1 MVVFATI
8 ALVLAC
14 VRAALVFPWLVR
26 GQIMRLLL
34 FGAVVYVGLPIQA
47 DQAVFWN
54 TALMTATHLQNMYRA
69 VADPLNRILGCIEP
83 LPVAWNR
90 FIAVPHAVLIVF
102 TDVIGFDDGFRD
114 APTPLVAETYCE
126 YSHRMSA
133 LLQQIVCLVE
143 VPVLL
148 FFEVLREAIDFVS
161 DIEDLSFWS
170 LLVSIFTDFLAD
182 LLGFTECFNSW
193 ENAMFCLCSPPFRKI
208 WDSPADVP
216 DTAMKAWTKC
226 IYPPYDG
233 VSDPLVYG
241 LYIAFGFVP
250 VLQAYES
257 VCSVFERFITVVR
270 RIAQTALDLAGV
282 AQGIFGKAGILQ
294 DKVALYNDNNGRLP
308 DLHADYIL
316 APFAA
321 AFYDSV
327 NALNVIVNTLPG
339 SCPAAPVFVEDAGPR
354 APRAMLRAAA
364 NRTAGGLL
372 ARLPAAWDRALARA
386 GATGPELALW
396 VRVLGVARAALAA
409 DAPVDAHALAARM
422 RAAGV
427 DFRALP
433 YAPPPRCAA
442 AAARAAPRQLRAIE
456 LVDDSWWTAA
466 VGVPAALFLMLVL
479 ALLFPPAVAFL
490 IGLTALSALSGALV
504 LVSGTA
510 LEMATAAATGELD
523 RALALPALVYTAQ
536 YVGRAYFAGGLL
548 TLDGLQY
555 VAGVLPELEADAEY
569 VFQLLADRPACSG
582 LVTPF
587 CLPAPRRGESP
598 LARLVGAI
606 QCEQDRACS
615 TVADCAGRAKACVA
629 GKCLCWMY
637 MPIGVRLPTL
647 TIAASANPACEQYG
661 YTNEGLLPRQTGGLS
676 WTNAANTFA
685 NFRAAAADGA
695 RALAHRRVSYNI
707 LGVAA
712 FTFVPLVRGTA
723 RTLTRYAVAVAA
735 AQLILSA
742 ANDALGWIG
751 PPDHGLACAVYAAPS
766 VVLWTGL
773 LYVLAMA
780 AAAVVGAGIASSL
793 LLLAWA
799 LVRFG
804 ARGATLAYRAGRPY
818 ARWWR
823 GG

>member
-69 VADPLNRILGCIEP
+69 APDPLTRILGCTEP

-170 LLVSIFTDFLAD
+170 LLA
-182 LLGFTECFNSW
+182 
-193 ENAMFCLCSPPFRKI
+193 
-208 WDSPADVP
+208 
-216 DTAMKAWTKC
+216 
-226 IYPPYDG
+226 
-233 VSDPLVYG
+233 
-241 LYIAFGFVP
+241 
-250 VLQAYES
+250 
-257 VCSVFERFITVVR
+257 
-270 RIAQTALDLAGV
+270 
-282 AQGIFGKAGILQ
+282 GIFQ

-442 AAARAAPRQLRAIE
+442 AAARAAPRQLRARE
-456 LVDDSWWTAA
+456 RAA
-466 VGVPAALFLMLVL
+466 HPG
-479 ALLFPPAVAFL
+479 
-490 IGLTALSALSGALV
+490 G
-504 LVSGTA
+504 
-510 LEMATAAATGELD
+510 AAA
-523 RALALPALVYTAQ
+523 
-536 YVGRAYFAGGLL
+536 GG
-548 TLDGLQY
+548 
-555 VAGVLPELEADAEY
+555 
-569 VFQLLADRPACSG
+569 
-582 LVTPF
+582 
-587 CLPAPRRGESP
+587 
-598 LARLVGAI
+598 GA
-606 QCEQDRACS
+606 
-615 TVADCAGRAKACVA
+615 
-629 GKCLCWMY
+629 
-637 MPIGVRLPTL
+637 
-647 TIAASANPACEQYG
+647 
-661 YTNEGLLPRQTGGLS
+661 
-676 WTNAANTFA
+676 
-685 NFRAAAADGA
+685 
-695 RALAHRRVSYNI
+695 
-707 LGVAA
+707 
-712 FTFVPLVRGTA
+712 
-723 RTLTRYAVAVAA
+723 
-735 AQLILSA
+735 
-742 ANDALGWIG
+742 
-751 PPDHGLACAVYAAPS
+751 
-766 VVLWTGL
+766 
-773 LYVLAMA
+773 
-780 AAAVVGAGIASSL
+780 
-793 LLLAWA
+793 
-799 LVRFG
+799 
-804 ARGATLAYRAGRPY
+804 
-818 ARWWR
+818 
-823 GG
+823 

>member
-14 VRAALVFPWLVR
+14 VRAALVFPCLVR

-270 RIAQTALDLAGV
+270 RIAQTALDLAGG

-308 DLHADYIL
+308 DLHADHIL

-372 ARLPAAWDRALARA
+372 ARP

-427 DFRALP
+427 DFRAPP
-433 YAPPPRCAA
+433 YAPPPRGAA
-442 AAARAAPRQLRAIE
+442 AAARAPPRPLR
-456 LVDDSWWTAA
+456 
-466 VGVPAALFLMLVL
+466 P
-479 ALLFPPAVAFL
+479 
-490 IGLTALSALSGALV
+490 
-504 LVSGTA
+504 
-510 LEMATAAATGELD
+510 
-523 RALALPALVYTAQ
+523 
-536 YVGRAYFAGGLL
+536 
-548 TLDGLQY
+548 
-555 VAGVLPELEADAEY
+555 
-569 VFQLLADRPACSG
+569 
-582 LVTPF
+582 
-587 CLPAPRRGESP
+587 
-598 LARLVGAI
+598 
-606 QCEQDRACS
+606 
-615 TVADCAGRAKACVA
+615 
-629 GKCLCWMY
+629 
-637 MPIGVRLPTL
+637 
-647 TIAASANPACEQYG
+647 
-661 YTNEGLLPRQTGGLS
+661 
-676 WTNAANTFA
+676 
-685 NFRAAAADGA
+685 
-695 RALAHRRVSYNI
+695 
-707 LGVAA
+707 
-712 FTFVPLVRGTA
+712 
-723 RTLTRYAVAVAA
+723 
-735 AQLILSA
+735 
-742 ANDALGWIG
+742 
-751 PPDHGLACAVYAAPS
+751 
-766 VVLWTGL
+766 
-773 LYVLAMA
+773 
-780 AAAVVGAGIASSL
+780 
-793 LLLAWA
+793 
-799 LVRFG
+799 
-804 ARGATLAYRAGRPY
+804 
-818 ARWWR
+818 
-823 GG
+823 